1 MRTAVSCVKLAA
13 VSLCNKYRCTN
24 KKRIRA
30 KLHVFLLDQ
39 VGGGDP
45 PRYPP
50 NKVYIWDD
58 LKKKTVIDLE
68 FSTDV
73 KCVRLRRDRIVV
85 VLEQAIKVPIVHLI
99 GNTIMI
105 SLI

>member
-1 MRTAVSCVKLAA
+1 L
-13 VSLCNKYRCTN
+13 
-24 KKRIRA
+24 I
-30 KLHVFLLDQ
+30 Q
-39 VGGGDP
+39 VGGGEP

-58 LKKKTVIDLE
+58 LKKKTVIELE

-85 VLEQAIKVPIVHLI
+85 VLEQAIKVTLVRIYTRPSLLI
-99 GNTIMI
+99 YILVYTCRKRNVA
-105 SLI
+105 LINITKSIYVGSRVSFA

>member
-1 MRTAVSCVKLAA
+1 M
-13 VSLCNKYRCTN
+13 NKFW
-24 KKRIRA
+24 KIDI
-30 KLHVFLLDQ
+30 FLDQ

-85 VLEQAIKVPIVHLI
+85 VLEQAIKVYVRYH
-99 GNTIMI
+99 
-105 SLI
+105 SLTVSKQV